1 MLGRKQEI
9 NLQLSQILD
18 SCLLVVAFYVSHWIA
33 GTMRLQLYP
42 WLLGPVPPAGF
53 EGGSTIPAFRDI
65 FWMMAIIVPFTPIVL
80 EFQGYYE
87 SPLLKSRW
95 RTLRQLGRALV
106 IMALAIGGCVI
117 FFKWPHSRML
127 LILLVPIGGGLLF
140 AKEALIRTYLR
151 RRALIDGIKERV
163 IFAGQPEDMDALF
176 DGMSVE
182 MAGEIEVATRIDL
195 SAQPVED
202 LVEAL
207 HEHAVERVIFAAGH
221 VHFGKV
227 QEAISACEMEGVE
240 AWLSTHF
247 IKTVIARPT
256 FDIYGGRLMMVFSST
271 PTVSWALMIKG
282 VMDRV
287 GALLLLLLLS
297 PLWIFAYFGV
307 RFTSPGPVMF
317 KQQRGGKNGKP
328 FIMYKFRTMGID
340 AEELRDELEADNE
353 MDGPVF
359 KVEKDPRVFKFGQFL
374 RATSIDELPQLLN
387 VLFGDMSLV
396 GPRPLPTYE
405 IEKIE
410 HSAQRRRMS
419 VKPGLT
425 CTWQAGGRNTITSF
439 EEWVQMDLEYIDN
452 WSLWLDIKILI
463 KTVPAVLFRSG
474 AK

>member
-18 SCLLVVAFYVSHWIA
+18 SCLLLLAFYISHWTA
-33 GTMRLQLYP
+33 STMRVTTG
-42 WLLGPVPPAGF
+42 WLGGGDIPPFGEF
-53 EGGSTIPAFRDI
+53 

-87 SPLLKSRW
+87 SPMLKSRW
-95 RTLRQLGRALV
+95 RTLRQLGRTLV
-106 IMALAIGGCVI
+106 IMALAVGGCVI
-117 FFKWPHSRML
+117 FFRWPPLSRGV
-127 LILLVPIGGGLLF
+127 LILLVFVGGGFLF
-140 AKEALIRTYLR
+140 GKEFLIRAYLR
-151 RRALIDGIKERV
+151 RRALIEGVKEKV
-163 IFAGQPEDMDALF
+163 IFAGQPEDMDRLF
-176 DGMSVE
+176 EDIRAEMS
-182 MAGEIEVATRIDL
+182 GDIEVVARIDL
-195 SAQPVED
+195 STQPVED
-202 LVEAL
+202 LVQGL
-207 HEHAVERVIFAAGH
+207 HEHAVERVVFAAGH

-271 PTVSWALMIKG
+271 PSVSWALMLKN
-282 VMDRV
+282 VLDRV
-287 GALLLLLLLS
+287 GALILLVLLS
-297 PLWIFAYFGV
+297 PLWLFAYIGV
-307 RFTSPGPVMF
+307 RITSPGPVMF
-317 KQQRGGKNGKP
+317 KQERGGKNGRP
-328 FIMYKFRTMGID
+328 FTMYKFRTMGID
-340 AEELRDELEADNE
+340 AEERRDELEEANE
-353 MDGPVF
+353 MSGPVF

-374 RATSIDELPQLLN
+374 RATSIDEVPQLLN

-439 EEWVQMDLEYIDN
+439 EEWVQMDLDYIDN
-452 WSLWLDIKILI
+452 WSLWLDFKILL
-463 KTVPAVLFRSG
+463 KTIPAVLFRSG